1 MTTSSTVHANND
13 FIKTSYTST
22 IAGSVTS
29 VLVATLLAIL
39 VLILYR
45 KKKTFGKTHSFMF
58 LNDYLLTKKKL
69 LMFYLKFKL
78 LQKILRYKCK
88 T

>member
-13 FIKTSYTST
+13 FIKTSNTST
-22 IAGSVTS
+22 IIGSVTS

-39 VLILYR
+39 VLMFCR

-58 LNDYLLTKKKL
+58 RNDYLLTKKTVNVL
-69 LMFYLKFKL
+69 FE
-78 LQKILRYKCK
+78 I
-88 T
+88 

>member
-1 MTTSSTVHANND
+1 MTTSSTVHENND

-39 VLILYR
+39 VLIFCR
-45 KKKTFGKTHSFMF
+45 KKKTSGKTHSFMF
-58 LNDYLLTKKKL
+58 RNDYLLTKKN
-69 LMFYLKFKL
+69 
-78 LQKILRYKCK
+78 C
-88 T
+88 